1 MRPEPEFSRSC
12 ISIEGA
18 ERDIDYHEKR
28 ALEDDIDKFWQKK
41 GGRVHTWGWEKV
53 ISLWTGWRIPLV
65 RGRALF
71 PVRKFQ
77 MGRAPRYLCLKCI
90 NT

>member
-41 GGRVHTWGWEKV
+41 GVVCIPGDGRKLYPCGPAGVYH
-53 ISLWTGWRIPLV
+53 
-65 RGRALF
+65 
-71 PVRKFQ
+71 
-77 MGRAPRYLCLKCI
+77 
-90 NT
+90 